1 MEYSSKTGDGPAL
14 NMFDYFASSLG
25 IVAVHGAPFYVYE
38 GAPGEGKFAGESP
51 LGVDCL
57 GGA

>member
-1 MEYSSKTGDGPAL
+1 
-14 NMFDYFASSLG
+14 MFDYFASSLG

-38 GAPGEGKFAGESP
+38 GAPGEGKFAGEPP